1 MKKQFLS
8 IALISFLSLCII
20 SCGSDSTDN
29 TNQTTD
35 NTESNSKTED
45 DSKLLAQKATED
57 SINEILKNIKVRVYI
72 RTGVY
77 YDSDGFAVDEGRL
90 KEEKNF
96 SETKEFKIK
105 GEYDQLE
112 KIVVEGNCNKISIIC
127 LAGDKEVYNSKEITL
142 KGKKT
147 FKGSGPNGGNGLQW
161 LSRVDKIK
169 VIYNNERTVFEGIM
183 K

>member
-1 MKKQFLS
+1 MKNQFLS
-8 IALISFLSLCII
+8 IALISFLSLCVT
-20 SCGSDSTDN
+20 SCGSDSSDN
-29 TNQTTD
+29 TNQTTE
-35 NTESNSKTED
+35 NTEPNSKAED

-57 SINEILKNIKVRVYI
+57 SINEVLKNINVKIYI

-77 YDSDGFAVDEGRL
+77 YESDGFAIDEGRL
-90 KEEKNF
+90 KEIKDF
-96 SETKEFKIK
+96 SEKKEFKIK
-105 GEYDQLE
+105 GDDRLE

-127 LAGDKEVYNSKEITL
+127 LAGDTEVYNSKEITL

-161 LSRVDKIK
+161 LNQVGKIK
-169 VIYNNERTVFEGIM
+169 VVYNNERTVFEGII